1 MKQVFKRIISFSLS
15 ICIIS
20 MSFFLC
26 PVSVY
31 ATDHGGGGTSDKEQD
46 GPTHAVGKLDW
57 DEMSD
62 SRKWVTIFEYVVAQT
77 NTVVNGDFTT
87 YLESQ
92 EDFKEYVYGK
102 SPDDIVTPSE
112 TGLTIP
118 ADLVALIK
126 QALIEYSQETNGFYL
141 LPTTDYRTVPAEWF
155 ATAPQYRTFK
165 NIVEEKGV
173 IVASLQYSS
182 SSSFQ
187 FIAPFNDPDTPI
199 ALVCSNGSVN
209 NLKDNPR
216 TIVSAYLYGFDDW
229 KVKEYLRQVFPDIN
243 TVYHT
248 CAVAEDFQIG
258 SNKDW
263 VKSGL
268 TNFDTSNYGSYG
280 RDSWIIYSTTGEKM
294 RVFVSASA
302 MKNYSVGTR
311 TVYFGKDFYD
321 YTPADITAT
330 WDDINDRISHIDD
343 ILSELLD
350 KIGDTDDEDKI
361 ADLLQEILDAIKNG
375 GGGGNGD
382 NQGGGNSGTGG
393 SYDDKTLLSLLS
405 GYFGSVLSMLSDLG
419 LMIQEGFDNLSYQ
432 LGLIYD
438 EMGDMTEE
446 EVSDKTDSL
455 FSQLFSAFSEIG
467 DVLKGKFPF
476 CLPNDLYTMLALL
489 AGDEVSV
496 PSGSGG
502 GGDGGGDV
510 MVCAYGAG
518 DEKSESNAPVFEI
531 PFVIGSADIE
541 EKIIIDLSPF
551 EYISKLSRTLM
562 TLYYCACLMQLTFKV
577 IDLGKD
583 LGED

>member
-1 MKQVFKRIISFSLS
+1 
-15 ICIIS
+15 

-26 PVSVY
+26 PISVY

-141 LPTTDYRTVPAEWF
+141 LPTTDYRTVPAEIF
-155 ATAPQYRTFK
+155 ANAPQYRTFK

-173 IVASLQYSS
+173 IVALIPYYST
-182 SSSFQ
+182 SFR
-187 FIAPFNDPDTPI
+187 FVVPFADPDLPI
-199 ALVCSNGSVN
+199 SLVGASYMADRLEKSPWMCVGA
-209 NLKDNPR
+209 DF
-216 TIVSAYLYGFDDW
+216 YGTDDW
-229 KVKEYLRQVFPDIN
+229 KLHKYRWQVFPDID

-248 CAVAEDFQIG
+248 CSVSKDFNGG
-258 SNKDW
+258 SEN
-263 VKSGL
+263 VNFTSFGL
-268 TNFDTSNYGSYG
+268 INYDMSNSGSYG
-280 RDSWIIYSTTGEKM
+280 HDNAVIYSTTGEKM

-330 WDDINDRISHIDD
+330 WDEINDRISHIDD
-343 ILSELLD
+343 ILSQLLD
-350 KIGDTDDEDKI
+350 KIGDADDEDKI
-361 ADLLQEILDAIKNG
+361 EELLQEILDAIKNG

-382 NQGGGNSGTGG
+382 NQGGGNTGTGG
-393 SYDDKTLLSLLS
+393 GGYDDRTLLSVLG
-405 GYFGSVLSMLSDLG
+405 GYFSSVLGYLEDISYTLKGLVWIEADNKLDQDKSDLFDLIDKIWKDPETG
-419 LMIQEGFDNLSYQ
+419 SQEAADTLTGS
-432 LGLIYD
+432 
-438 EMGDMTEE
+438 
-446 EVSDKTDSL
+446 
-455 FSQLFSAFSEIG
+455 FSEIASG
-467 DVLKGKFPF
+467 ITKKFPF
-476 CLPNDLYTMLALL
+476 SIPWDIYSLFTVFSGTPPPDTATYRTVTLGVQPFTVDEEDLEQDEHEAPYFVLPLRIDSFRIYE
-489 AGDEVSV
+489 EVV
-496 PSGSGG
+496 
-502 GGDGGGDV
+502 
-510 MVCAYGAG
+510 
-518 DEKSESNAPVFEI
+518 
-531 PFVIGSADIE
+531 
-541 EKIIIDLSPF
+541 IDLKDFSSV
-551 EYISKLSRTLM
+551 SKLSRGLLAALFAVFLIKFTIRIIEL
-562 TLYYCACLMQLTFKV
+562 FRGGV
-577 IDLGKD
+577 DD
-583 LGED
+583 